1 MASWMMHFRVADALL
16 RTGGLGDLPDKI
28 AAAFVLGNVAPDSG
42 VSTPD
47 GRGYRPDKN
56 TSHFMRRFEG
66 VPAGENPERCH
77 PSLFAQEWL
86 TPALEGD
93 DPVAVAFYLGYLCH
107 LVTDNAWVRD
117 FIYPAKVRF
126 AHLRLEGGAE
136 TPEAVARFYAFL
148 KKDWYDT
155 DFLFIKHHPD
165 FPAFR
170 LFLDAP
176 SLENRFLP
184 FFPVD
189 AFERKREEIEGFYR
203 RGSAEVEERETY
215 MAEEEPDGFVQNVR
229 EEIFEEFGNLFSVAR
244 SKLTFYSQIK
254 C

>member
-1 MASWMMHFRVADALL
+1 
-16 RTGGLGDLPDKI
+16 
-28 AAAFVLGNVAPDSG
+28 
-42 VSTPD
+42 
-47 GRGYRPDKN
+47 
-56 TSHFMRRFEG
+56 
-66 VPAGENPERCH
+66 
-77 PSLFAQEWL
+77 
-86 TPALEGD
+86 
-93 DPVAVAFYLGYLCH
+93 
-107 LVTDNAWVRD
+107 VRD

-148 KKDWYDT
+148 KKDWYDM